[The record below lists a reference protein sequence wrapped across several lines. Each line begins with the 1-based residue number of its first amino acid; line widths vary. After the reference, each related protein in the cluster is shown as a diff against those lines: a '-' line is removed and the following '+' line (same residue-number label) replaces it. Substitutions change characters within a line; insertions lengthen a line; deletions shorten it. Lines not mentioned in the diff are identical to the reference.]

1 MYAEETGLYYL
12 QSRYYNPA
20 TGRFLNADGQ
30 ISGVGGD
37 IRGYNQFAYCFNNP
51 VNLTDSTG
59 DWPKFLKEI
68 GARIAHGV
76 KIITRI
82 VTSPLKASTL
92 EIGGGVGYGASA
104 KASVLEIP
112 VEVSAYATVTDSY
125 VYDKGSHDA
134 RNTSA
139 SKIGVN
145 VGNVVDLTRSKG
157 KSHSYFDEECEC
169 SFWNSTF
176 GEKSNC
182 VANKKY
188 TSSEATLGISAGLYI
203 GIGFEFSFG
212 FDFKTWGNELI
223 SIYHD
228 SLSYEGYY

>member
-1 MYAEETGLYYL
+1 M
-12 QSRYYNPA
+12 
-20 TGRFLNADGQ
+20 
-30 ISGVGGD
+30 
-37 IRGYNQFAYCFNNP
+37 
-51 VNLTDSTG
+51 
-59 DWPKFLKEI
+59 
-68 GARIAHGV
+68 
-76 KIITRI
+76 
-82 VTSPLKASTL
+82 
-92 EIGGGVGYGASA
+92 
-104 KASVLEIP
+104 EIP